1 MRVSMMTIASQFCG
15 GGFTSHDT
23 LAFYLDKLRIPN
35 SSLKEE
41 QITTMKGAYSGL
53 KVFVCMPCVY
63 GKSLPCHLP

>member
-1 MRVSMMTIASQFCG
+1 MMTTVSQFSG

-23 LAFYLDKLRIPN
+23 PAFFLDKLRIPN

-41 QITTMKGAYSGL
+41 QIATMKGAYSGL
-53 KVFVCMPCVY
+53 NVFVCAPCVY